1 MHDTK
6 QYRHLAPRIA
16 GTMFDSAPCYMHH
29 RAGSIAI
36 GAGRSLPIRILA
48 SLVFYLGVAIMLM
61 ISPFRT
67 STYWRNMEQLRMGRK
82 SLYLYS
88 QDDPLCDPVKLD
100 ELVAARRRQLGD
112 AQVAAV
118 KWQRSQ
124 HVAHIR
130 HHMREY
136 TGALFGFLQT
146 V

>member
-1 MHDTK
+1 MPLVALCPCPPACAASLPAGGGFLLEQVDRLVHDTK

-67 STYWRNMEQLRMGRK
+67 STYW
-82 SLYLYS
+82 
-88 QDDPLCDPVKLD
+88 
-100 ELVAARRRQLGD
+100 
-112 AQVAAV
+112 
-118 KWQRSQ
+118 
-124 HVAHIR
+124 
-130 HHMREY
+130 
-136 TGALFGFLQT
+136 
-146 V
+146 